1 MPYQARPG
9 HRYSCSL
16 FVARLRCDTLA
27 LAANDVRDE
36 GVGGECD
43 VAVGV
48 VAHHRATGLRARP
61 GGRRV
66 IVAARACDGSE
77 HSVKTQ
83 EKSGEN
89 SVKGPGTAVKR
100 PCKVTKRQ
108 CLTVD
113 PGVAEA
119 EDRLTVG
126 LRQIDL
132 DRARRSAGQHVHLMV
147 RRSRSDSELC
157 A

>member
-1 MPYQARPG
+1 MSIPPP
-9 HRYSCSL
+9 S
-16 FVARLRCDTLA
+16 
-27 LAANDVRDE
+27 AAPE
-36 GVGGECD
+36 
-43 VAVGV
+43 
-48 VAHHRATGLRARP
+48 
-61 GGRRV
+61 
-66 IVAARACDGSE
+66 S
-77 HSVKTQ
+77 
-83 EKSGEN
+83 SGKA
-89 SVKGPGTAVKR
+89 VKGPGTALKR